1 MIFPTAGNNC
11 KEGRKNNEKKNVVV
25 QNRLGYCP
33 IVLQKGRILCC
44 NTVIVLQRFM
54 LVGLGT
60 VLQYT
65 KVYCKLAGLVWAG
78 CVLQYTKCIVTE
90 RS

>member
-1 MIFPTAGNNC
+1 MTRGSC
-11 KEGRKNNEKKNVVV
+11 VEWV
-25 QNRLGYCP
+25 
-33 IVLQKGRILCC
+33 
-44 NTVIVLQRFM
+44 VLQRR

-65 KVYCKLAGLVWAG
+65 KVYCKLPGLVWAG

-90 RS
+90 REEAVVNCIAIQLLYCG